1 RARWLISLSA
11 PSAPVDAW
19 ISEDANRTGSF
30 SSNSGGFD
38 PKKYNGIPT
47 MDAPAATVMKRR
59 TRVHLGILPESAKDG
74 AAAQATRSKLHGADT
89 RAPRVAQEL
98 GWFWA

>member
-1 RARWLISLSA
+1 CA

-19 ISEDANRTGSF
+19 ISDDANRTGSF

-47 MDAPAATVMKRR
+47 MDAPAATVMKSR
-59 TRVHLGILPESAKDG
+59 TRVHPGIFPGSARDG
-74 AAAQATRSKLHGADT
+74 AAATATRRKRDAAAT
-89 RAPRVAQEL
+89 RAPRGAEAVGGLRAAR
-98 GWFWA
+98 GGGAR